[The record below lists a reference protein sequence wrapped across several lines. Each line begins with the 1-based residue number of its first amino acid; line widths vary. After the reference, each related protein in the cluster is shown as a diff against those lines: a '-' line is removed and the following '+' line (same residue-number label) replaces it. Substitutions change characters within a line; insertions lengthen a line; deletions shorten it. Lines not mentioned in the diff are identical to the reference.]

1 MSLPCVRGG
10 AARSAAEGLYLT
22 QIIFFFSVLQS
33 LSFYNPSGAV
43 APAPFTQGSLFLFC
57 ANIAGIYLAPRKG
70 DHWSP
75 FLRKSKLRR
84 GHSICPR
91 CVGFHPNNRRREQA
105 PALRGTKR
113 KFQTAGGVSPPGG
126 GVCAPLHMAHLSFV
140 RGAGFLL
147 LARRQSSVSAGYA
160 DAFAAKGF
168 LLYASPK
175 TRKAYH
181 RFFDI
186 FSKSAFLQRNFS
198 QTS

>member
-22 QIIFFFSVLQS
+22 QTIFFFSVLQS

-43 APAPFTQGSLFLFC
+43 APAPFTGGSLFLFC
-57 ANIAGIYLAPRKG
+57 ANIAGNTLHTAGGASSLYRGTFWFVRTLREYTLLLARATIG
-70 DHWSP
+70 RP
-75 FLRKSKLRR
+75 FCVNLNSVG

-126 GVCAPLHMAHLSFV
+126 GVCAP
-140 RGAGFLL
+140 G
-147 LARRQSSVSAGYA
+147 
-160 DAFAAKGF
+160 
-168 LLYASPK
+168 
-175 TRKAYH
+175 
-181 RFFDI
+181 
-186 FSKSAFLQRNFS
+186 
-198 QTS
+198 